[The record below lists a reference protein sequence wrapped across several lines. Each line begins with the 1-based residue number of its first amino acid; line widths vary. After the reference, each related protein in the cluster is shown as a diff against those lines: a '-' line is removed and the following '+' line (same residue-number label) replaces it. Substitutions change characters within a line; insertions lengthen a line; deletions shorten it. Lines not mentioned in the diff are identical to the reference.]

1 MEPGVK
7 LVIEEGV
14 FSQKSKLRLKVCQEN
29 RNYLQ
34 YKFRGQGHE
43 GEGVFNEKSKVR
55 LKVCKKDKEK
65 TSSMEPDG
73 DGEFSKKS
81 KVRLIFT
88 SSRLCQSYR

>member
-1 MEPGVK
+1 MK
-7 LVIEEGV
+7 
-14 FSQKSKLRLKVCQEN
+14 
-29 RNYLQ
+29 
-34 YKFRGQGHE
+34 

-55 LKVCKKDKEK
+55 LKVCKKKEK